1 MITQKILAQLLD
13 KATDPDI
20 HSVELSWESPNPAC
34 GPHPVIK
41 ITRKDDTYVPLQ
53 LCPKCNGDGQIVEP
67 IHVWHGTPTSISTGV
82 RTCNICKGEG
92 VMPMIKSS
100 S

>member
-20 HSVELSWESPNPAC
+20 HSVELSWESPNPEC

-41 ITRKDDTYVPLQ
+41 ITRKDDSYVPLQ
-53 LCPKCNGDGQIVEP
+53 LCPKCNGDGDLLRYCSPNIYSEVP
-67 IHVWHGTPTSISTGV
+67 I
-82 RTCNICKGEG
+82 CNVCNGAKVI
-92 VMPMIKSS
+92 PMIKPE
-100 S
+100 